1 MDEPINRRQLLGCS
15 AAALT
20 AAVVSGVECPA
31 QTTSTAEGGVK
42 RGCLPPRRFKLGL
55 VTYDLARNW
64 DLPTI
69 IQRCQE
75 LRFEAVELRT
85 GQKHGV
91 EPDISKTQRQEV
103 RKRFADSSL
112 VLWGLGTTCQYH
124 EPDPAAVARNIEATK
139 RFIEL
144 AHDLGARGVKVRPN
158 GLPKEVSPAKTIEQ
172 IGRSLR
178 ICGQA
183 AASMGV
189 ELWVEVHGSGTS
201 LPATMRKIM
210 DLTDHPNV
218 GVTWNSNYPSD
229 LVSGS
234 LGTGFRLLADKI
246 KSVHINELTCG
257 YPYQELFDLL
267 RSRGY
272 DRYTLMEIQPLAS
285 PDPQDTLRFAGY
297 YAALWDALSQ
307 AR

>member
-1 MDEPINRRQLLGCS
+1 MKGW
-15 AAALT
+15 AL
-20 AAVVSGVECPA
+20 
-31 QTTSTAEGGVK
+31 
-42 RGCLPPRRFKLGL
+42 PRRFKLGL
-55 VTYDLARNW
+55 VTYNLAKDW

-75 LRFEAVELRT
+75 LHLAAVELRS

-103 RKRFADSSL
+103 RKRFADSPV

-124 EPDPAAVARNIEATK
+124 EPDPGAVARNIEQTK

-144 AHDLGARGVKVRPN
+144 AHDIGARGVKVRPN
-158 GLPKEVSPAKTIEQ
+158 GLPKEVSPDKTIEQ
-172 IGRSLR
+172 IARSLR
-178 ICGQA
+178 TCGQA
-183 AASMGV
+183 AAAMGI
-189 ELWVEVHGSGTS
+189 ELWVEVHGSGTC
-201 LPATMRKIM
+201 LPANMREIM
-210 DLTDHPNV
+210 DLVDYPQV

-229 LVSGS
+229 LAGGS
-234 LGTGFRLLADKI
+234 LVASFGLLAAKI
-246 KSVHINELTCG
+246 RSVHINELTCG

-267 RSRGY
+267 RGRGY
-272 DRYTLMEIQPLAS
+272 DRYTLMEAQALAS